1 MKAFNQLGGRIKNS
15 NFDFKDEIQSSNWGR
30 RYDHKFRRFLP
41 IFGEKIGVFFSKTKV
56 KILQKLVVVSVKN
69 ANVFAKFLGGNIYKI
84 ITLVPSGEK
93 LNKLINI
100 GK

>member
-41 IFGEKIGVFFSKTKV
+41 IFGEKIGVFLPTQCYYPNWGAAV
-56 KILQKLVVVSVKN
+56 AQRQN
-69 ANVFAKFLGGNIYKI
+69 GGMRK
-84 ITLVPSGEK
+84 
-93 LNKLINI
+93 
-100 GK
+100 